1 VHSPGLCPMLSFESP
16 ILQSGVVTNVRR
28 LEDSYTL
35 PLKTGNCKIS
45 ENSDFDDYDSALNFK
60 TNLPLIDPYI
70 PRVTDNLQVNSV
82 KLISPSIEYKGFHLP
97 SSDIDP
103 GINLI

>member
-1 VHSPGLCPMLSFESP
+1 MLSFESP
-16 ILQSGVVTNVRR
+16 ILQSEVVKNVRL

-35 PLKTGNCKIS
+35 PLRTGNRKIS
-45 ENSDFDDYDSALNFK
+45 ENSDFDDYDPALNFK

-70 PRVTDNLQVNSV
+70 PRVIDNLQVNTV

-97 SSDIDP
+97 SSDIDLS
-103 GINLI
+103 INLT